1 MKKVW
6 VTQVQFPLHPAAAH
20 TIHVAES
27 ATFQNIYIDM
37 QTNTNPPKQWWQ
49 HMHYFA
55 LSRVTSLSGLY
66 LKELN
71 SNKIC
76 ISSHVTKYLEDARQ
90 NSSVKLSY
98 RPTYS
103 HGDENIKVVYNNTKS
118 YVKNIL
124 MNKKTIMI
132 YWLQILYF

>member
-1 MKKVW
+1 MKKLW
-6 VTQVQFPLHPAAAH
+6 VTQVQFPLHPAAAC
-20 TIHVAES
+20 TIHVAQS
-27 ATFQNIYIDM
+27 ATFENIYIDI

-49 HMHYFA
+49 HMHYVA

-71 SNKIC
+71 SSKIC

-103 HGDENIKVVYNNTKS
+103 YGDKNIKVVYYNTKS
-118 YVKNIL
+118 YRKHYYNIKD
-124 MNKKTIMI
+124 N
-132 YWLQILYF
+132 

>member
-6 VTQVQFPLHPAAAH
+6 VTCVQFPLCPAAAN
-20 TIHVAES
+20 TIHVAQS
-27 ATFQNIYIDM
+27 ATFQNINIDM

-49 HMHYFA
+49 HMHYVA

-76 ISSHVTKYLEDARQ
+76 ISSHVTKYLEVARQ

-98 RPTYS
+98 
-103 HGDENIKVVYNNTKS
+103 
-118 YVKNIL
+118 L
-124 MNKKTIMI
+124 
-132 YWLQILYF
+132 